1 MAEASRLPEVA
12 KEMKCLPA
20 GEAAL
25 PTPVSSEVASNLPSS
40 TRKRGKGLERRSFA
54 LISKDTKIKRRGSTL
69 RATRKSIRNT
79 YYKTYYSAIRTQNQR
94 RIGV

>member
-25 PTPVSSEVASNLPSS
+25 PAPMSSVELASS

-54 LISKDTKIKRRGSTL
+54 LISRDTKIKRRGRAL
-69 RATRKSIRNT
+69 RATKKYTKYLLRNVLLSNSNREST
-79 YYKTYYSAIRTQNQR
+79 
-94 RIGV
+94 

>member
-25 PTPVSSEVASNLPSS
+25 PTPMSLLFLGNTARAVAVGGGGG
-40 TRKRGKGLERRSFA
+40 RGKVRVWPLVGPGDVICRKQICFA
-54 LISKDTKIKRRGSTL
+54 PTRTTGVVSKAL
-69 RATRKSIRNT
+69 
-79 YYKTYYSAIRTQNQR
+79 
-94 RIGV
+94 